1 VACRKDQPVKWSAVN
16 RSGDTDITTT
26 QCEAYGIED
35 LAHEYEELSTSGMI
49 SQRPNPE
56 YEIPNAPCPAYA
68 STSQQKERVVE
79 GSGVY
84 ENV

>member
-16 RSGDTDITTT
+16 RSGVANITTT
-26 QCEAYGIED
+26 QCAAYGIAD
-35 LAHEYEELSTSGMI
+35 LGHEYEELSTSQMT
-49 SQRPNPE
+49 SQPPNPE
-56 YEIPNAPCPAYA
+56 YEIPNTQCPAYV

>member
-1 VACRKDQPVKWSAVN
+1 MACRKDQPVKWSAVAK
-16 RSGDTDITTT
+16 SGDADITTT
-26 QCEAYGIED
+26 QCEAYGLAD
-35 LAHEYEELSTSGMI
+35 LGHEYEELSTSGMT
-49 SQRPNPE
+49 SQPPNPE
-56 YEIPNAPCPAYA
+56 YEVPNAQCPAYV